1 MRRIEA
7 PVLANQVLAATSA
20 VFSWATKEEI
30 LTVNPCR
37 GVDRNATMSRERVLS
52 DSEVPKFWLAFDAA
66 GREGMALKAI
76 LLTGQRPGEVTHMR
90 HEHIKDGWWALPG
103 APDPRIDWPG
113 TKNGRTHRVWLAEPV
128 RALIG
133 DGTGFAFA
141 PTKLDGTMRD
151 ICKQLNVE
159 RTTPHDLR
167 RTFSSTVTGRK
178 FGRDAMN
185 RVTNHKEGGIADVYD
200 RHSYEVENRHV
211 MEAVAA
217 HIMALAEGRP
227 TDNVVDFRKPG

>member
-1 MRRIEA
+1 LLPKWGKLRADTVTRSDVKALMRRIEA

-103 APDPRIDWPG
+103 APDPRID
-113 TKNGRTHRVWLAEPV
+113 
-128 RALIG
+128 
-133 DGTGFAFA
+133 
-141 PTKLDGTMRD
+141 
-151 ICKQLNVE
+151 
-159 RTTPHDLR
+159 
-167 RTFSSTVTGRK
+167 
-178 FGRDAMN
+178 
-185 RVTNHKEGGIADVYD
+185 
-200 RHSYEVENRHV
+200 
-211 MEAVAA
+211 
-217 HIMALAEGRP
+217 
-227 TDNVVDFRKPG
+227 